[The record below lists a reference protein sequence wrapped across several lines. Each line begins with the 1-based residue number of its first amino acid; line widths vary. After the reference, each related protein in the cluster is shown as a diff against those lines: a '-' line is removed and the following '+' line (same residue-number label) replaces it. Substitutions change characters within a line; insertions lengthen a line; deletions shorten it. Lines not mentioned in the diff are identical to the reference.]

1 MLFDKERV
9 KGYYFKMIR
18 SIVLTL
24 GSFTAVQIVFTIIT
38 GSVQSIPVQIILLYI
53 LLNIVF
59 NSVLALVL
67 SKKKHL
73 FSDLETGI
81 VLDRINLA
89 NRITLFRL
97 TSLPTVHYIFSTL
110 ISTETAILFPIVLG
124 ILFLTDTA
132 DGFIARKLKQITRIG
147 QMLDSIGDYAL
158 LALISIIYFQI
169 GFLPVWLF
177 LIIIFRLF
185 FQAGGMLLFILI
197 KKPVRTRATPGGKI
211 SIAATMVLY
220 IIELVRLSPKSGLLP
235 LVHIIEIITGI
246 VICILFFEKLIIFF
260 KQGKSPPSA

>member
-1 MLFDKERV
+1 
-9 KGYYFKMIR
+9 MIR
-18 SIVLTL
+18 SIILTL

-59 NSVLALVL
+59 NSILALAL

-97 TSLPTVHYIFSTL
+97 TSLPTVHYVFSTL
-110 ISTETAILFPIVLG
+110 LSTETAILFPIVLG

-211 SIAATMVLY
+211 SIAAIMILY
-220 IIELVRLSPKSGLLP
+220 IIELARLSPKSGLLP

-246 VICILFFEKLIIFF
+246 VICILFLEKLIIFF